1 MLGVSLPV
9 KFKIKVVQVGNSLK
23 ITIPVE
29 IAEHLQI
36 KKGDTVQLWVDNK
49 HIIVEKKE

>member
-29 IAEHLQI
+29 IAEHLHI